1 MSDLTVTYETEASAP
16 VATIRFNRPHRLNAI
31 TAELLRDFS
40 DQLRRAKADESVRVV
55 LLTGNERAF
64 CAGEDLKETDAGKTM
79 DQWIEE
85 ANGLQ
90 DIQRQIMHLGK
101 PIIAAVSGYALGGGC
116 EFAMGCDIRIAA
128 ENAVFG
134 FPETGVGLT
143 VTNAGTKL
151 LTHLVGL
158 GKAKELVLT
167 GEFIGAREA
176 ERIGLVNQVTPDAA
190 LMKAARAMAEKIAR
204 RSPLAQRLSRI
215 AIDRGMEASFD
226 QIMELEVSHLL
237 VCAGSEGEYVRRR
250 LEEMK
255 KKEGKKIRR

>member
-1 MSDLTVTYETEASAP
+1 MTELTVAYEKAAP

-31 TAELLRDFS
+31 NADLLRNFS
-40 DQLRRAKADESVRVV
+40 AALAEAKKDEEVRVAI
-55 LLTGNERAF
+55 LTGNERAF
-64 CAGEDLKETDAGKTM
+64 CAGEDLKETDAGKSPK
-79 DQWIEE
+79 QWIEE

-90 DIQRQIMHLGK
+90 DIQRQIMHLAK

-167 GEFIGAREA
+167 GDFIDAAEA
-176 ERIGLVNQVTPDAA
+176 ARIGLANKVVPNENLMEAA
-190 LMKAARAMAEKIAR
+190 LAMADKIAK

-215 AIDRGMEASFD
+215 AIDRGMESGFE
-226 QIMELEVSHLL
+226 QTMELEVSQLL
-237 VCAGSEGEYVRRR
+237 MCAASEGDYVSRR
-250 LEEMK
+250 LLEMK
-255 KKEGKKIRR
+255 KGR

>member
-1 MSDLTVTYETEASAP
+1 MTDLTATYEAAAP

-31 TAELLRDFS
+31 NAELLRDFS
-40 DQLRRAKADESVRVV
+40 TQLSRAKEDDSVRVV
-55 LLTGNERAF
+55 ILTGNERAF

-79 DQWIEE
+79 AQWIEE
-85 ANGLQ
+85 ADGLQ

-116 EFAMGCDIRIAA
+116 EFAMGCDIRIAGDS
-128 ENAVFG
+128 AVFG

-167 GEFIGAREA
+167 GDFIEAREA
-176 ERIGLVNQVTPDAA
+176 ARIGLVNRVTPDAA
-190 LMKAARAMAEKIAR
+190 LMEAALAMADKIAR

-215 AIDRGMEASFD
+215 AIDRGMEAGFE

-237 VCAGSEGEYVRRR
+237 VCAGSEGEYVKKR

-255 KKEGKKIRR
+255 KERR

>member
-1 MSDLTVTYETEASAP
+1 MTDLAVTYETAAP

-31 TAELLRDFS
+31 NADLLRDLS
-40 DQLRRAKADESVRVV
+40 AQLAEAKKDDAVRVV
-55 LLTGNERAF
+55 ILTGNERAF

-79 DQWIEE
+79 QQWIEE

-116 EFAMGCDIRIAA
+116 EFAMGCDVRIAA
-128 ENAVFG
+128 KNAVFG

-151 LTHLVGL
+151 LTQLVGL

-167 GEFIGAREA
+167 GEFIDAEEA
-176 ERIGLVNQVTPDAA
+176 ARIGLANQVTEDGGLMDAA
-190 LMKAARAMAEKIAR
+190 LAMADKMAA

-226 QIMELEVSHLL
+226 HIMELEVSHLL
-237 VCAGSEGEYVRRR
+237 VCAGSAGEYVSKR
-250 LEEMK
+250 LEQMK
-255 KKEGKKIRR
+255 KNG